1 MADETKRP
9 KIKRR
14 TYLILKGVQLRYVGL
29 LLIVM
34 FMTAALSSYVIYYTT
49 MMFMGEKLANVYP
62 QGRLVSIINIFNFRI
77 LLSMVLITPLVVL
90 IGIFASHK
98 IAGPMFRIA
107 RTLRGMAAG
116 DLTAP
121 IVLRKGDELTD
132 IADAINHIS
141 DTLRV
146 SLKNQKETIDKMGYD
161 MQNLKALPQ
170 SDRADISDSKL
181 NIDRLAGG
189 LELLSKE
196 LDKYKL

>member
-146 SLKNQKETIDKMGYD
+146 SYIYQWKRGLRKHSVLFVGIFIKMRTI
-161 MQNLKALPQ
+161 
-170 SDRADISDSKL
+170 IV
-181 NIDRLAGG
+181 IV
-189 LELLSKE
+189 
-196 LDKYKL
+196 